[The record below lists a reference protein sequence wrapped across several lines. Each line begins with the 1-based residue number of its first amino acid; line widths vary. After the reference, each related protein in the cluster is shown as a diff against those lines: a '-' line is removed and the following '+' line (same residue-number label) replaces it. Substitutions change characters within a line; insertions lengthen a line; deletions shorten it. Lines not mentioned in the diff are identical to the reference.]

1 MKTTT
6 TSVLKQIFIFSA
18 IMLIS
23 NGIAYISPVPM
34 PASVIGLTILFVSL
48 STNLI
53 KLEQVETLGSY
64 LTSIIAFL
72 FVPSGISL
80 INSLDILKVYGW
92 EIMTVIFVA
101 TFIILAATG
110 WSATQLLNLKEK
122 ANQKEPAVKYAKPA
136 ALKEVQN

>member
-1 MKTTT
+1 MKTKPTA
-6 TSVLKQIFIFSA
+6 LLNQIFIFSA

-23 NGIAYISPVPM
+23 NGLAFISPIPM
-34 PASVIGLTILFVSL
+34 PSSVIGLILLFTAL
-48 STNLI
+48 STNFI
-53 KLEQVETLGSY
+53 KLEQVETLGGY

-92 EIMTVIFVA
+92 QIMTIIFVA

-110 WSATQLLNLKEK
+110 WAATQLLHLKERT
-122 ANQKEPAVKYAKPA
+122 ARKEPTGAYVKPTQ
-136 ALKEVQN
+136 LKEVQS

>member
-6 TSVLKQIFIFSA
+6 TSLLKQIFIFSA

-34 PASVIGLTILFVSL
+34 PASVIGLIILFVSL

-53 KLEQVETLGSY
+53 KLEQVETLGGY

-110 WSATQLLNLKEK
+110 WAATQLLSFKEK
-122 ANQKEPAVKYAKPA
+122 AKQKETSINYAKSP